1 MHSAEVEAGSS
12 NAITNN
18 GPTRRIKWATGEVFN
33 EHQLASEE
41 IQPRCLLQRV
51 NDGVNPGAFASQI
64 GNIVADRG
72 GLPKRVVDFL
82 GSVMLG
88 LLASPLILGAG
99 LAILFTSK
107 GPILYRHSRMGRG
120 NRPFVA
126 LKFRTMRVNAEEGL
140 QDYLESDLALREQWE
155 SVKKL
160 KNDPRVT
167 PVGRFLRRFSLD
179 EVPQLWN
186 VLMGDMSLIGPRPI
200 VAGEIE
206 RYGREY
212 ATYAR
217 MRPGLTGL
225 WQVSGRNDTTYQ
237 QRVDYDS
244 YYVRNW
250 SLFLDAKILVKT
262 FRAVISG
269 AGAY

>member
-12 NAITNN
+12 NAITED
-18 GPTRRIKWATGEVFN
+18 GAWR
-33 EHQLASEE
+33 ASEVGAD
-41 IQPRCLLQRV
+41 IQPRYILQPLSEPSAST
-51 NDGVNPGAFASQI
+51 DITSQI
-64 GNIVADRG
+64 GGSAAEG
-72 GLPKRVVDFL
+72 GAGFFKRVIDVL
-82 GSVMLG
+82 GSVAFG
-88 LLASPLILGAG
+88 LLASPVVVGAG

-107 GPILYRHSRMGRG
+107 GPILYKHSRMGRG

-126 LKFRTMRVNAEEGL
+126 LKFRTMQVNSEEGL
-140 QDYLESDLALREQWE
+140 QDCLEKDLALREQWE

-167 PVGRFLRRFSLD
+167 PVGRVLRRFSLD
-179 EVPQLWN
+179 ELPQLWN
-186 VLMGDMSLIGPRPI
+186 VLAGDMSLIGPRPI
-200 VAGEIE
+200 VAAEIE
-206 RYGREY
+206 RYGRHF

-237 QRVDYDS
+237 QRVDYDA

-250 SLFLDAKILVKT
+250 SFRLDAKIFIKT

-269 AGAY
+269 VGAY

>member
-12 NAITNN
+12 NTITKT
-18 GPTRRIKWATGEVFN
+18 GASRRLKWTAGGVFN
-33 EHQLASEE
+33 EQQLASDE
-41 IQPRCLLQRV
+41 IQPRYLLQRV
-51 NDGVNPGAFASQI
+51 NDGVVPADFASQI
-64 GNIVADRG
+64 GGIIAGGG
-72 GLPKRVVDFL
+72 GLSKRVVDFL
-82 GSVMLG
+82 GSVVLG
-88 LLASPLILGAG
+88 LLASPVVIGAG

-107 GPILYRHSRMGRG
+107 GPILYKHSRMGRG

-140 QDYLESDLALREQWE
+140 QDFLDSDLALREQWE

-186 VLMGDMSLIGPRPI
+186 VFRGDMSLIGPRPI
-200 VAGEIE
+200 VAAEIE

-225 WQVSGRNDTTYQ
+225 WQVSGRNDTTYR

-250 SLFLDAKILVKT
+250 SLLLDAKIFIKT